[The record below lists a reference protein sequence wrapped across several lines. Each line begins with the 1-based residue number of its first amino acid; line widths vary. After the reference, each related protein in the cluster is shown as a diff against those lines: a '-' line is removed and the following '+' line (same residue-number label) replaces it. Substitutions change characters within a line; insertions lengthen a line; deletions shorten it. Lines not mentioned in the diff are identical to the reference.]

1 MPTTLYAAQPNMSS
15 GQNDDDLFFDNSL
28 SSYGNSLFPSDMLD
42 SSSLL
47 NVPNGVGNIGGG
59 YSMDMNS
66 NLQQQRHSPS
76 FSGASDTLSP
86 SAYQQAYSIS
96 GSSSSRLPSLSPSTQ
111 SMHLS
116 ASGHGHSPRS
126 TSSPSS
132 NSTFSLSAT
141 DDFFNS
147 FSSSEL
153 DMLFL
158 ADENS
163 PTDFTAPMVEQNT
176 KPGQSLNLPGLGG
189 QQHHHHHHHHHHQRN
204 PSNPNPNSLP
214 TDSIS
219 SLDFLQNLLQTSS
232 YNIDFAHDDNL
243 NGNGNMGMMDPS
255 ISMNGTHRKV
265 SDVSDTSSILNFD
278 FAQQARA
285 IGNIGGQP
293 QSGFQTQPPSQTI
306 QPQATV
312 FPGGQNG
319 WNQPAANGQ
328 PIPMSEFSVQEAD
341 FVFGQPSPTINEAKP
356 DLASHPA
363 KTKTKSTAAKARAAP
378 PVQASEVAVNAP
390 PAVPTVGKHN
400 KTERRYRQK
409 VQAAQADLRDAIPA
423 LRVLYETSTEEQKST
438 TDFRAADGTVDG
450 LGEVTRPNASAK
462 ATILIGARMYIELL
476 QKRSAMLQRKV
487 DDLEAFRLAVAGEEN
502 LRSWQADFNG
512 REKQIQAAAD
522 AAAALK
528 MDDDSLDEDEEAEEE
543 EEENERKRKKP
554 KTAAAPKVPRAKPG
568 PKSKKAQAAT
578 IAQTAADGGLR
589 VFAAFAMSFS
599 FIPSASTVLKQA
611 STETKTTAGQ
621 VLPSGS
627 GAVGTATTR
636 QILSRIPLITAE
648 HTSRLLA
655 RGLPAPLVP
664 APHAL
669 VDWTWRLLVAVI
681 LAVSMGPIIARWT
694 KEKDEKRKA
703 GNISL
708 LARDC
713 AQLMVPP
720 MKKSKSDPKDETYW
734 TQLAAGIVGGVF
746 TPSTIERWHVIVHLN
761 HTANDAYSLALL
773 ALLQPELP
781 LLRSPQQIWRRAQS
795 KLELSTSPALATVLR
810 LPLSEVH
817 RCAHLLEKTSSPISA
832 IAEQIILVHVHDL
845 YSRFFIRLVDAST
858 RLKATS
864 SPALSTKNLLAN
876 LETCDIG
883 FNLKSSAFDREIRTA
898 IQGLPRGSAAHA
910 LGLVLIGLWG
920 IFTRP
925 APKAQAALASA
936 LAAEE
941 VQGAGAGLSS
951 VSAMLELLYP
961 GSKDILASK
970 GLDQATRAARLPRNA
985 LAIDKLATACID
997 YIKLLISSAELNEP
1011 ELTRLQ
1017 RLEASRK
1024 VQKDT
1029 AHLRLVLTQT
1039 KFIGVTGDLVEHESI
1054 DEHHSDSGSE
1064 TGDESDQAEVEA
1076 VHQHVKYVGLEN
1088 EGRKFAMAK
1097 ERLVKVLCVVGRRAA
1112 GRASGRDEDSG
1123 LEGDLDEL

>member
-1 MPTTLYAAQPNMSS
+1 MASS
-15 GQNDDDLFFDNSL
+15 QNEDDLFFDNSMSL
-28 SSYGNSLFPSDMLD
+28 DGNPLFPPDMLD

-47 NVPNGVGNIGGG
+47 NVPNIGIGH
-59 YSMDMNS
+59 MDP
-66 NLQQQRHSPS
+66 RHSPS
-76 FSGASDTLSP
+76 ISGASDTLSP
-86 SAYQQAYSIS
+86 SAYQQAFSIS

-111 SMHLS
+111 SLHLS
-116 ASGHGHSPRS
+116 ASGSGHAHSPRS

-132 NSTFSLSAT
+132 NSTFSLSAN

-158 ADENS
+158 ADDNGS
-163 PTDFTAPMVEQNT
+163 PPDFMESIEQSGT
-176 KPGQSLNLPGLGG
+176 GSSKPGQSLNLPGFGG
-189 QQHHHHHHHHHHQRN
+189 QQQQQQHLGHRN
-204 PSNPNPNSLP
+204 PSDPFS

-232 YNIDFAHDDNL
+232 YNNGFAHDGNSNL
-243 NGNGNMGMMDPS
+243 GMLNLDPAMHAS
-255 ISMNGTHRKV
+255 HRKA
-265 SDVSDTSSILNFD
+265 SNVSDTSSLLNFD

-285 IGNIGGQP
+285 IVNNGGHP
-293 QSGFQTQPPSQTI
+293 QSVLPAQTTPQNI
-306 QPQATV
+306 QPQNAPV
-312 FPGGQNG
+312 SRGQNG
-319 WNQPAANGQ
+319 WAQPNTNGQ
-328 PIPMSEFSVQEAD
+328 PVSFADPSLQQAGYIFSQT
-341 FVFGQPSPTINEAKP
+341 SPNINEVKP
-356 DLASHPA
+356 DITVQP
-363 KTKTKSTAAKARAAP
+363 TKTKVKANASKARSVP
-378 PVQASEVAVNAP
+378 QTRASGPSVDAV

-423 LRVLYETSTEEQKST
+423 LRVLYETSTEEQKQT

-487 DDLEAFRLAVAGEEN
+487 DELEAFRSAVAGQEN
-502 LRSWQADFNG
+502 LRQWQADFDG
-512 REKQIQAAAD
+512 REQQIQAAAD
-522 AAAALK
+522 AAAALQ
-528 MDDDSLDEDEEAEEE
+528 MEEDSLDEDDDVEEE

-554 KTAAAPKVPRAKPG
+554 KTAAAPKAPRAKPG
-568 PKSKKAQAAT
+568 PKSKKAQAAA

-599 FIPSASTVLKQA
+599 FIPSASTVLKQT
-611 STETKTTAGQ
+611 STDTNVGQ
-621 VLPSGS
+621 VLPSE
-627 GAVGTATTR
+627 AVGSATTR

-664 APHAL
+664 SPHAL

-681 LAVSMGPIIARWT
+681 LAVSMGPIVARWT
-694 KEKDEKRKA
+694 KETDEKRKA
-703 GNISL
+703 GDFSL

-713 AQLMVPP
+713 AELVIPRG
-720 MKKSKSDPKDETYW
+720 KKSVDEQKDEAYW
-734 TQLAAGIVGGVF
+734 IQLAAGIVGGAV
-746 TPSTIERWHVIVHLN
+746 TPSRLERWHVILHLN
-761 HTANDAYSLALL
+761 NTADDAYSLALL

-781 LLRSPQQIWRRAQS
+781 ILRSPQQIWRRAQS
-795 KLELSTSPALATVLR
+795 KLNSTISPALATVLR
-810 LPLSEVH
+810 LPLTEVH
-817 RCAHLLEKTSSPISA
+817 RCAHLLEKTFSPIAA
-832 IAEQIILVHVHDL
+832 IAEQITLVHVHDL

-858 RLKATS
+858 RSKSLLS
-864 SPALSTKNLLAN
+864 SSSSLSTKNLLAN
-876 LETCDIG
+876 LESCDIG
-883 FNLKSSAFDREIRTA
+883 SNLKTSAFDWEIRTV

-936 LAAEE
+936 LAIVE

-961 GSKDILASK
+961 GTKDVLASR
-970 GLDQATRAARLPRNA
+970 GVDQAARASHLPKNA
-985 LAIDKLATACID
+985 IAIDKLAAACIE
-997 YIKLLISSAELNEP
+997 YIKLLTSSIELNEP
-1011 ELTRLQ
+1011 DLTRGQ

-1039 KFIGVTGDLVEHESI
+1039 KFVGVTGDIIEHDLV
-1054 DEHHSDSGSE
+1054 DERHSDSGSE
-1064 TGDESDQAEVEA
+1064 TGDESETAENEA
-1076 VHQHVKYVGLEN
+1076 VHHVKDVGLEN
-1088 EGRKFAMAK
+1088 EERRFAMAK
-1097 ERLVKVLCVVGRRAA
+1097 ERLVKVLCLVGRRAA
-1112 GRASGRDEDSG
+1112 GRAGGRDEDSG

>member
-1 MPTTLYAAQPNMSS
+1 MPTTLYASQPQPNMASA
-15 GQNDDDLFFDNSL
+15 QNDDDNLFFD
-28 SSYGNSLFPSDMLD
+28 SSMSSAGNSLFPPDMLD
-42 SSSLL
+42 ASSLL
-47 NVPNGVGNIGGG
+47 NVPGAGFN
-59 YSMDMNS
+59 MDIH
-66 NLQQQRHSPS
+66 QQQQHQQHLRHSPS
-76 FSGASDTLSP
+76 ISGASDTLSP
-86 SAYQQAYSIS
+86 SAYQQAFSIS

-147 FSSSEL
+147 FSSTEL

-163 PTDFTAPMVEQNT
+163 PTDFNAPIEQNS
-176 KPGQSLNLPGLGG
+176 KPGQSLNLPGFGG
-189 QQHHHHHHHHHHQRN
+189 QHQRN
-204 PSNPNPNSLP
+204 PSNSNSNPFS

-219 SLDFLQNLLQTSS
+219 SFDFLQNLLQTSS
-232 YNIDFAHDDNL
+232 YNNGFAQDGSMD
-243 NGNGNMGMMDPS
+243 GNGNLGMLNLDPS
-255 ISMNGTHRKV
+255 MSINGSHRKV
-265 SDVSDTSSILNFD
+265 SDVSDTSPMLNFD

-285 IGNIGGQP
+285 IGNIGGQTQP
-293 QSGFQTQPPSQTI
+293 QPGLQTQSTSHI
-306 QPQATV
+306 AQPQVTSIS
-312 FPGGQNG
+312 GGQNG
-319 WNQPAANGQ
+319 WTQPMANGQ
-328 PIPMSEFSVQEAD
+328 LNSEGNPSSQQTNH
-341 FVFGQPSPTINEAKP
+341 VFGQTSPAYNDVKP
-356 DLASHPA
+356 QLALQQTKP
-363 KTKTKSTAAKARAAP
+363 KTKSSGAKARAAP
-378 PVQASEVAVNAP
+378 QDFASEVPTITA

-423 LRVLYETSTEEQKST
+423 LRVLYETSTEEQKLA

-487 DDLEAFRLAVAGEEN
+487 DELEAFRSAVAGEEDF
-502 LRSWQADFNG
+502 RQWQADFDS
-512 REKQIQAAAD
+512 RERQIQAAAD
-522 AAAALK
+522 AAAAQR

-554 KTAAAPKVPRAKPG
+554 KTSAAPKAPRAKPG

-599 FIPSASTVLKQA
+599 FIPSASDVLKQT
-611 STETKTTAGQ
+611 STTTATAAGQ
-621 VLPSGS
+621 VLPSG
-627 GAVGTATTR
+627 AVGTASTR

-664 APHAL
+664 TPHGL
-669 VDWTWRLLVAVI
+669 LDWTWRVLVAVI
-681 LAVSMGPIIARWT
+681 LAVSMGPIIAKWT
-694 KEKDEKRKA
+694 KENNEKRKA
-703 GNISL
+703 GNLSL
-708 LARDC
+708 LAREC
-713 AQLMVPP
+713 ANLGIPRTKRSQV
-720 MKKSKSDPKDETYW
+720 DNNDEVYW
-734 TQLAAGIVGGVF
+734 TQLAAGIVGGSVK
-746 TPSTIERWHVIVHLN
+746 PSTLERWHVILHLN
-761 HTANDAYSLALL
+761 NTAIDAYSLTLL

-795 KLELSTSPALATVLR
+795 KLDLSTSPALATVLR
-810 LPLSEVH
+810 LPLAEAH
-817 RCAHLLEKTSSPISA
+817 RCAHLLEKTSSPIAA
-832 IAEQIILVHVHDL
+832 IAEQITLVHVHDL

-858 RLKATS
+858 RSRSTS
-864 SPALSTKNLLAN
+864 SSSLSTKNLLAN
-876 LETCDIG
+876 LESCDIG
-883 FNLKSSAFDREIRTA
+883 SNLKLSAFDREIRNA

-961 GSKDILASK
+961 GSRDVLASK
-970 GLDQATRAARLPRNA
+970 GVDQARRAARLPKNA

-997 YIKLLISSAELNEP
+997 YIKLLTSSAQLNEP
-1011 ELTRLQ
+1011 ELTRVQ
-1017 RLEASRK
+1017 RMEASRK

-1039 KFIGVTGDLVEHESI
+1039 KFIGVTGDLVEHDII
-1054 DEHHSDSGSE
+1054 DERYSDSGSE
-1064 TGDESDQAEVEA
+1064 TGDESEATQAEAAGVLDHA
-1076 VHQHVKYVGLEN
+1076 KDVGLEN
-1088 EGRKFAMAK
+1088 EGRKFAIAK

-1112 GRASGRDEDSG
+1112 GRASGRDDDSG
-1123 LEGDLDEL
+1123 LEGDLDDL